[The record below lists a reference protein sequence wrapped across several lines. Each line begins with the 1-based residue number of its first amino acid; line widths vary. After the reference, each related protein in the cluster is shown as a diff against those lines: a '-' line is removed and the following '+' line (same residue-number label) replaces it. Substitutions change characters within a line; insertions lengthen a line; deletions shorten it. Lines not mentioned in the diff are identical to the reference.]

1 MGIIKRGILGG
12 FRKKVANVV
21 GSSWKGIAVIKSL
34 PLSVAN
40 PNTLAQQL
48 VRAKFRLCSRF
59 ASKILSSTIKPLWDR
74 YAQQMSGYNMFVRR
88 NIDVFNA
95 SVIITPSALRIS
107 EGIWGVCVPEVG
119 IVNIPNQTI
128 QIGWSGSTS
137 LPNQSSTDIVF
148 IVVARVFD
156 DQVVAVS
163 SSADRADLSVTIPV
177 LFPIILGG
185 DYYVWMAT
193 QDVTGRNVSNTS
205 YIRFN
210 T

>member
-40 PNTLAQQL
+40 PNTIAQQF
-48 VRAKFRLCSRF
+48 VRSKFRLCSRF
-59 ASKILSSTIKPLWDR
+59 ASSILSSTIKPLWDR

-95 SVIITPSALRIS
+95 INIIDPQDLKIS
-107 EGIWGVCVPEVG
+107 EGIWGICVPQIGQVS
-119 IVNIPNQTI
+119 IVNQTI
-128 QIGWSGSTS
+128 LVGWSASTS
-137 LPNQSSTDIVF
+137 LPNQAMTDIVF
-148 IVVARVFD
+148 IVVARISD
-156 DQVVAVS
+156 NKVVAVS
-163 SSADRADLSVTIPV
+163 SSSDRQDLSSTIPV
-177 LFPIILGG
+177 ISPIILGD

-193 QDVTGRNVSNTS
+193 QDVTGRNVSNTTYYTFS
-205 YIRFN
+205 